1 MTTVRSKD
9 GKLSFTIKEQKSEYT
24 SRTWVDVI
32 EKKGNRQPKLY
43 TFRNLKQV
51 EAYIASMLQRQDQK
65 IAARATAKVERKEQA
80 AKVKVGDIFVS
91 SWGYEQTNVDFYRVE
106 KLIGTQSMLVQK
118 LTTATVEGSTQ
129 SHGMAC
135 NVVPGCGTVYEPFKA
150 RLNAYGGFKVNG
162 SSYQTAHK
170 WDGRPQYCSWYH

>member
-9 GKLSFTIKEQKSEYT
+9 GKLSFVITEKT
-24 SRTWVDVI
+24 SQWSKRSWIEVI
-32 EKKGNRQPKLY
+32 ETKGKRQPKLY
-43 TFRNLKQV
+43 NFSTLKQV
-51 EAYIASMLQRQDQK
+51 EAYIASMLKRQEQK
-65 IAARATAKVERKEQA
+65 IAARATAKVEAKAQA
-80 AKVKVGDIFVS
+80 ATVKVGDIFVS
-91 SWGYEQTNVDFYRVE
+91 SWGYEQTNVDFYRVV

-135 NVVPGCGTVYEPFKA
+135 MVVAGAGTVYEPFKA